1 MNTTDL
7 LKQIKK
13 NLLKKKAEIAE
24 IMVEGRI
31 SDFQAYHKNVGI
43 AQGLEESCE
52 IIDETIKQI
61 NIGDE

>member
-24 IMVEGRI
+24 SMVEGRI

>member
-24 IMVEGRI
+24 SMVEGRI

-61 NIGDE
+61 NIGHE

>member
-1 MNTTDL
+1 MNTIDL

-24 IMVEGRI
+24 SMVEGRI